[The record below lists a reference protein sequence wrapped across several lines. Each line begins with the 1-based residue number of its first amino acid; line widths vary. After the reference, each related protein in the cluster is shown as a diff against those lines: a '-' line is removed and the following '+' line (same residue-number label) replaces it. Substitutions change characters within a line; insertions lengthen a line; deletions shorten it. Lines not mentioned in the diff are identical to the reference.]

1 MKFSKYFM
9 LAGAAAMLTACSS
22 EEPLVGP
29 DNSGNDPLEDGCYAY
44 FDIAMASGAATRAA
58 DLASGTAEEYNVKN
72 GKILVFGLPKGVDDS
87 TVAAR
92 VQAKFIVDAEFNFT
106 NTPSTDRELDASN
119 SKVLASFKKGT
130 FSSDQYETFYG
141 VVVLNYTRDWIPTA
155 GQTFREWAENHTL
168 NGDLCDSNG
177 NMVMTNAPKYVA
189 GNPTVLSVINTD
201 YVKDTQTELE
211 QLGEDARAASFTVQ
225 RVAAKVS
232 FANAAGGK
240 TEFTVADGEYQNGK
254 AEIIGW
260 AMDLTR
266 KTAYPVQNVWGENV
280 AKFFKTDAAS
290 WSWFYSKG
298 TYPRCYW
305 GDSKFYDKQMT
316 VAEFNENFKFLGTI
330 PAASELSMNESEY
343 IRPNT
348 ASYMRLNKGQTTRM
362 VIKAKFTP
370 DGVTAG
376 STLIKF
382 KNVTTLFTE
391 ATLKDKVVEV
401 VKKLLDKD
409 VTAEDVTVNVPSA
422 GGWKKFSDVV
432 PAIAGVDADKLPV
445 IAEGMGIYDQTKAEV
460 AVYLKGECYY
470 NVYIRHFAD
479 EQEAAGIKVNP
490 GISTSIYDERHT
502 GRYAIVRNNWYD
514 VTVNSISGPG
524 MPSNPAPDPDKPVD
538 EIEDDSNR
546 YMNVDVNILN
556 WAKRSQD
563 VDL

>member
-58 DLASGTAEEYNVKN
+58 DFAGGTAEEYNVKN

-87 TVAAR
+87 TVAGR

-130 FSSDQYETFYG
+130 FSSDQYGTFYG
-141 VVVLNYTRDWIPTA
+141 VVVLNYSSDWIPTA
-155 GQTFREWAENHTL
+155 GQTFQEWAENQTL
-168 NGDLCDSNG
+168 NGDLCDSKG

-201 YVKDTQTELE
+201 NVKDTQTELE
-211 QLGEDARAASFTVQ
+211 QLGENARAASFTVQ

-232 FANAAGGK
+232 FANAAAGGK

-266 KTAYPVQNVWGENV
+266 NTAFPVQNVWGENV

-290 WSWFYSKG
+290 WFYSTG

-316 VAEFNENFKFLGTI
+316 VAECTKNFNFLGTI
-330 PAASELSMNESEY
+330 PAASALSMNESEY

-348 ASYMRLNKGQTTRM
+348 ASYTLLNKGQTTRM

-391 ATLKDKVVEV
+391 ATLKDKVVAV
-401 VKKLLDKD
+401 VKKLLNQD

-422 GGWKKFSDVV
+422 GWKKFSDVV
-432 PAIAGVDADKLPV
+432 PAIAGVDAEKLPV

-460 AVYLKGECYY
+460 AVYLNGECYY

-479 EQEAAGIKVNP
+479 EQEDAGIKVKP
-490 GISTSIYDERHT
+490 GISTSIYNEDHT

-514 VTVNSISGPG
+514 VTVKSISGPG
-524 MPSNPAPDPDKPVD
+524 MPSNPEPDPNKPVD

-556 WAKRSQD
+556 WAKRSQN

>member
-1 MKFSKYFM
+1 MKLSKYFM

-58 DLASGTAEEYNVKN
+58 EFAGGTAEEYNVKN
-72 GKILVFGLPKGVDDS
+72 GKILVFGLPKGVDAS
-87 TVAAR
+87 TVVGR
-92 VQAKFIVDAEFNFT
+92 VQAKFIVDAEFTFSGT
-106 NTPSTDRELDASN
+106 SSTDVELDASN

-130 FSSDQYETFYG
+130 FSSDQYEKFYG
-141 VVVLNYTRDWIPTA
+141 VVVLNYSSSWTPTA
-155 GQTFREWAENHTL
+155 GQTFKEWSENQTL
-168 NGDLCDSNG
+168 NGDLYDSDS
-177 NMVMTNAPKYVA
+177 NMVMTNAPKYVE
-189 GNPTVLSVINTD
+189 GNPTVLSEINTD
-201 YVKDTQTELE
+201 NVKDTQTELD
-211 QLGEDARAASFTVQ
+211 QLGDDARAASFTVQ

-232 FANAAGGK
+232 FANAATGGK
-240 TEFTVADGEYQNGK
+240 TEFTVADGEYKNGK

-266 KTAYPVQNVWGENV
+266 KTAFPVQNVWGENV
-280 AKFFKTDAAS
+280 AKFFETGAK
-290 WSWFYSKG
+290 SWFHSTGG
-298 TYPRCYW
+298 THPRCYW
-305 GDSKFYDKQMT
+305 GDSKFYEKQMT
-316 VAEFNENFKFLGTI
+316 VKECTDNFNFLGTI
-330 PAASELSMNESEY
+330 PAASALSMNEFEY

-348 ASYMRLNKGQTTRM
+348 ASYTLLNKGQTTRM

-376 STLIKF
+376 LTLIKF

-391 ATLKDKVVEV
+391 ATLKDKVAEV
-401 VKKLLDKD
+401 VKKLLNKN
-409 VTAEDVTVNVPSA
+409 VTVDDVTVNVPSA
-422 GGWKKFSDVV
+422 GWKKFSDVV
-432 PAIAGVDADKLPV
+432 TAIKGVEVEELPM

-460 AVYLKGECYY
+460 AVYLNGECYY

-479 EQEAAGIKVNP
+479 EQEAAGITVKP
-490 GISTSIYDERHT
+490 GISTSIYNENHT

-514 VTVNSISGPG
+514 VTVKSISGPG
-524 MPSNPAPDPDKPVD
+524 MPSNPEPDPNKPVD
-538 EIEDDSNR
+538 EIEDDYNR

-556 WAKRSQD
+556 WAKRSQN

>member
-106 NTPSTDRELDASN
+106 NTPSTDGELDASN

-141 VVVLNYTRDWIPTA
+141 VVVLNYTSNWIPTA

-168 NGDLCDSNG
+168 NGDLCDSEG

-211 QLGEDARAASFTVQ
+211 QLGESARAASFTVQ

-280 AKFFKTDAAS
+280 AKFFKTGAA
-290 WSWFYSKG
+290 SWFYSTD

-391 ATLKDKVVEV
+391 ATLKDQVVAV
-401 VKKLLDKD
+401 VKKLLNKV
-409 VTAEDVTVNVPSA
+409 VTAEDVTVNAPSA
-422 GGWKKFSDVV
+422 GWKKFSDVV
-432 PAIAGVDADKLPV
+432 PAIAGVDAEELPV

-460 AVYLKGECYY
+460 AVYRNGECYY

>member
-211 QLGEDARAASFTVQ
+211 QLGENARAASFTVQ

-266 KTAYPVQNVWGENV
+266 STAYPVQNVWGENV

-290 WSWFYSKG
+290 WFYSTS

-305 GDSKFYDKQMT
+305 GDSKFYDKQMN
-316 VAEFNENFKFLGTI
+316 VAECTENFNFLGTI
-330 PAASELSMNESEY
+330 PAPSALSMNESEY

-479 EQEAAGIKVNP
+479 EQEAADIKVKP
-490 GISTSIYDERHT
+490 GISTSIYNEDHT